1 MTSTTGALRMIDFTN
16 CEIVPNRYYDGQ
28 NGTKACI
35 IYEGKE
41 YMLKVQGPYT
51 GRIAR
56 SGYSNCCMSEHVGCT
71 VLRTIG
77 LNAQK
82 TILGTYSKTK
92 VKSAV
97 ACEDF
102 TSGGKRFVPFL
113 AVKNSL
119 LDEDS
124 TGSNTDLTEVLDT
137 MTEVAYPN
145 KTELEQFFWDQFIG
159 DALIGNFDRHNG
171 NWGFIIDTSNNISIA
186 PIFDCGSCLYPRM
199 KEEEYRKVLD
209 DSKEINA
216 RIYNW
221 PCSAIRINGTKINYY
236 DFIASLSNSGCN
248 EALDRLYPRI
258 DIQKICETVLD
269 MPELSDLQKE
279 FYCTMLTERKE
290 KILDVSYEKL
300 VGKS

>member
-1 MTSTTGALRMIDFTN
+1 MIDFTD
-16 CEIVPNRYYDGQ
+16 CEIVPNRFYDGQ

-41 YMLKVQGPYT
+41 YMLKVQGHHT
-51 GRIAR
+51 GRHVR
-56 SGYSNCCMSEHVGCT
+56 SGYTNCCTSEHVGCT
-71 VLRTIG
+71 VLRAIG

-92 VKSAV
+92 VKNAV

-124 TGSNTDLTEVLDT
+124 AGSDTDLEEILDT
-137 MTEVAYPN
+137 IENVYHDVA
-145 KTELEQFFWDQFIG
+145 ELEQFFWDQFIG
-159 DALIGNFDRHNG
+159 DALLGNFDRHNG
-171 NWGFIIDTSNNISIA
+171 NWGFIIDASNKMSIA
-186 PIFDCGSCLYPRM
+186 PIFDCGSCLYPKMR
-199 KEEEYRKVLD
+199 EEDYRRVLD
-209 DSKEINA
+209 DPKEINA
-216 RIYNW
+216 RVYNW
-221 PCSAIRINGTKINYY
+221 PCSAIRIDNVKINYY
-236 DFIASLSNSGCN
+236 NFISSLCNERCN
-248 EALDRLYPRI
+248 EALARLHPRI
-258 DIQKICETVLD
+258 DMGKICGIIQD

-290 KILDVSYEKL
+290 KILDVGYEKL
-300 VGKS
+300 IGRS